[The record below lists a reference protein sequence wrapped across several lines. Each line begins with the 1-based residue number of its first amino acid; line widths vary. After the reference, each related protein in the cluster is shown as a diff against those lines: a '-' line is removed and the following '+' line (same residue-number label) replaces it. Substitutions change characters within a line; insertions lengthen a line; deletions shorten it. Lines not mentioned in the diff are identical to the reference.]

1 MRLTRC
7 DSLNRDV
14 CEITAN
20 AERDQ
25 RKETHPH
32 AQRVNYIGTSLPR
45 ISVWVER
52 KQRFAGV
59 IHWLNLLFK
68 PARRGRRAKLAG

>member
-14 CEITAN
+14 CEIAAD

-32 AQRVNYIGTSLPR
+32 SQHVNYIGTALPR
-45 ISVWVER
+45 ISVCFLH
-52 KQRFAGV
+52 KICTAGR
-59 IHWLNLLFK
+59 N
-68 PARRGRRAKLAG
+68 GGE

>member
-14 CEITAN
+14 GEIAAD

-25 RKETHPH
+25 RKETHSH
-32 AQRVNYIGTSLPR
+32 SQNVDCIGTSLPR
-45 ISVWVER
+45 ISVWFLH
-52 KQRFAGV
+52 KICTAGC
-59 IHWLNLLFK
+59 N
-68 PARRGRRAKLAG
+68 GGE

>member
-14 CEITAN
+14 CEIAAD

-25 RKETHPH
+25 RKPESE
-32 AQRVNYIGTSLPR
+32 A
-45 ISVWVER
+45 
-52 KQRFAGV
+52 
-59 IHWLNLLFK
+59 
-68 PARRGRRAKLAG
+68 